1 VKLRIDPERPQ
12 PHQIQ
17 RVVELLRGGGVIAYP
32 TDTVYGLGCD
42 MNDRKA
48 IGELYRIKAK
58 DRKSP
63 LSFVCADLKDIS
75 RYAIV
80 SDLAFRLMKRILPGP
95 YTIVLKATK
104 LVPSVM
110 LNDQR
115 TVGIRIPDH
124 PVAREIVEA
133 LGNPIVTT
141 SVPIP
146 DDVIYNDPYEIDDR
160 LGHALALVVDC
171 DIIFPSPST
180 ILDLSDATPRLLRA
194 GKGDLTKL
202 GGVELIED
210 IGGTGSDIDE

>member
-1 VKLRIDPERPQ
+1 MKLRIDPERPQ
-12 PHQIQ
+12 PRQIQ
-17 RVVELLRGGGVIAYP
+17 RIVELLQGGGVIAYP
-32 TDTVYGLGCD
+32 TDTQYGLGCD
-42 MNDRKA
+42 MNQRKA

-63 LSFVCADLKDIS
+63 LSFVCADLKDIA

-80 SDLAFRLMKRILPGP
+80 SDLAYRLMKRILPGP

-115 TVGIRIPDH
+115 TVGIRIPNQ
-124 PVAREIVEA
+124 PVALAIVEA

-141 SVPIP
+141 SVPMP

-160 LGHALALVVDC
+160 LGHQLNLVVDC
-171 DIIFPSPST
+171 DIIFPEPST
-180 ILDLSDATPRLLRA
+180 MLDLSGETPRLLRS
-194 GKGDLTKL
+194 GKGDIAAL
-202 GGVELIED
+202 GGVHLVED
-210 IGGTGSDIDE
+210 IGGAGSDVD